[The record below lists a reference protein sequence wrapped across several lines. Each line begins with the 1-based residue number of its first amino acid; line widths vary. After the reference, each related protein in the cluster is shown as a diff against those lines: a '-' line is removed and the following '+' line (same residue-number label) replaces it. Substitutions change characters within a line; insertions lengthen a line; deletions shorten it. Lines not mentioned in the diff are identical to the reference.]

1 KQYQKAQHGD
11 VEQLI
16 GPYLLEI
23 KNQARLS
30 IGAWWDQARAAAVA
44 RGGCLPCV
52 AYRLPNRGLYDRWRF
67 VVPDERNPRHAW
79 GLDYRYAAD
88 LGLDALAVRGRGRV
102 GGGGGVRAGGRD
114 RAPVRGGLGRRR
126 GLARRGRAPRPA
138 AGVRCGG
145 VDCREPAQSTPV
157 GLRHP

>member
-1 KQYQKAQHGD
+1 MDGSSRGRYSRNKGARAERELCNLLSEYLGIEVTRQYKQYAQAQHGD

-67 VVPDERNPRHAW
+67 VVPDERNPRHEW
-79 GLDYRYAAD
+79 ELDYRYTAD
-88 LGLDALAVRGRGRV
+88 LGLEAFAVRVRERL
-102 GGGGGVRAGGRD
+102 GG
-114 RAPVRGGLGRRR
+114 
-126 GLARRGRAPRPA
+126 
-138 AGVRCGG
+138 
-145 VDCREPAQSTPV
+145 
-157 GLRHP
+157 